1 LRAGFAVSTAL
12 TERFRTLVLEGP
24 EGEARAAALAAEASA
39 RLAAGDLQGVRPL
52 VTRTTVT

>member
-1 LRAGFAVSTAL
+1 VVSTAL

-24 EGEARAAALAAEASA
+24 EGETRAAALAADARA
-39 RLAAGDLQGVRPL
+39 RLAAGDLEGVGTL